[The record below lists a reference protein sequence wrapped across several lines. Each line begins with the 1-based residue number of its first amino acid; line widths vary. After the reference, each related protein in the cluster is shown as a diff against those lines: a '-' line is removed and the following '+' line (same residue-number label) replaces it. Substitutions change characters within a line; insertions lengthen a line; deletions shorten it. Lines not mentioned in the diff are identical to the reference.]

1 MQVLSQVLSHLL
13 SETVERCCVR
23 SRVVEHHDIVALRSE
38 LGIDLQSRVSRTLEL
53 ARQKPTTPRAVSR
66 PRLTMSASIVWGSV
80 DLEFMMV

>member
-38 LGIDLQSRVSRTLEL
+38 LDIDWSTYRFT
-53 ARQKPTTPRAVSR
+53 
-66 PRLTMSASIVWGSV
+66 I
-80 DLEFMMV
+80 